1 MILKKILNYC
11 RSSTFWTVPRL
22 DSECYQIYSINTNPN
37 LSNTISTTNNN
48 KNNTSLST
56 SPTRKTIAPIIP
68 ITSISDLRII
78 AEQSGI
84 DIILA
89 KYIFCYTPL
98 HLACCGGNKYVIF

>member
-1 MILKKILNYC
+1 MILKKLLNYC
-11 RSSTFWTVPRL
+11 SSSTFWTVPRF
-22 DSECYQIYSINTNPN
+22 DSELYQIYSINTNPN

-48 KNNTSLST
+48 KDNTSLST

-78 AEQSGI
+78 TEQSGI
-84 DIILA
+84 DTVLA
-89 KYIFCYTPL
+89 KYIFGYTPL